1 MGHQKRKK
9 IDNDAQSQLSSMI
22 SSPDKLLAECM
33 VSDFQ
38 YNWLQKT
45 DAFKQFI
52 EHFPVFVYVYRY
64 PKVFYV
70 NSTFERIFGYTM
82 EEICEKNYWDIC
94 ADDHKELART
104 RGIARLSGDKDV
116 PTNYELKMC
125 KKSGEVLWIHVFFAV
140 TQLSGEPIG
149 IVGGVDITERKRL
162 KEELQIAHDE
172 LEARVRQR
180 TEELNRMNQELTFLN
195 QNLSN
200 VLRNISDGVV
210 TISRNGEVEI
220 LNPFFSPID
229 NDSDTVIKSRLKDF
243 LLRGKAKLMNSL
255 FTKKKPFRN
264 EEIRLPAK
272 DGLLHLLASG
282 TPIFNESGVVDK
294 GVIILR
300 PIKEIHNLV
309 NRFSGAQATFRFD
322 DIVTG
327 DRAMSTLIKDARI
340 AASSMNHV
348 LIQGESGT
356 GKELFAQAIHNESP
370 RRKGPFLAVNC
381 GAIPRELIGS
391 ELFGYAEGAF
401 TGAKKGGSP
410 GKFELASGGTLFLDE
425 IGDMPFEQ
433 QVALLRVIQEKT
445 IIRLGGQEIIPI
457 DVRIVCATNK
467 DLAAEMKKGNFRND
481 LYYRLNVINIKIPPL
496 RERRGDITLLFK
508 QFLKMSEG
516 RFEKIIETIKDDVYD
531 FLLKYDWPGNVRE
544 LQNVVERMLN
554 VMSGTSLEIEHLPV
568 EIRGF
573 FSNIETATL
582 TGKDGEHLSITIKE
596 ARDLNRILMADTEKK
611 HIMRLLG
618 DYSGNVSKIAGAM
631 GISRTTLYKKMQH
644 YQI

>member
-1 MGHQKRKK
+1 MGQQKRKNVAK
-9 IDNDAQSQLSSMI
+9 DASSQLNSVMSI
-22 SSPDKLLAECM
+22 PEKLLAECM

-38 YNWLQKT
+38 SNWVQKNET
-45 DAFKQFI
+45 FKQFI

-64 PKVFYV
+64 PKVIYV

-82 EEICEKNYWDIC
+82 EEICQKNYWEIC

-104 RGIARLSGDKDV
+104 RGIARLSGDKNA
-116 PTNYELKMC
+116 PTNYELKIVT
-125 KKSGEVLWIHVFFAV
+125 KSGEVLWMHVFFAV
-140 TQLSGEPIG
+140 TRLNGEPIC

-162 KEELQIAHDE
+162 KEELQTAHDE

-229 NDSDTVIKSRLKDF
+229 NDSDTEIKTRLKDF
-243 LLRGKAKLMNSL
+243 LLSGKTKLMNSL
-255 FTKKKPFRN
+255 FIKKKPFRN
-264 EEIRLPAK
+264 EEIMLPAK

-294 GVIILR
+294 CVIILR

-309 NRFSGAQATFRFD
+309 NRFSGAQATFHFD

-327 DRAMSTLIKDARI
+327 DRTMSELIKSARV
-340 AASSMNHV
+340 AAANMNHV

-391 ELFGYAEGAF
+391 ELFGYVEGAF

-433 QVALLRVIQEKT
+433 QVALLRVIQDKT
-445 IIRLGGQEIIPI
+445 ITRLGGQEIIPI

-496 RERRGDITLLFK
+496 RERRGDIILLFK

-516 RFEKIIETIKDDVYD
+516 RFEKIIQTIKDDVYD

-554 VMSGTSLEIEHLPV
+554 VMSGPALEIKHLPV

-573 FSNIETATL
+573 FANIETAAL
-582 TGKDGEHLSITIKE
+582 TGKGGEHLSMTIKE
-596 ARDLNRILMADTEKK
+596 ARDMNRVLMADTEKK

-618 DYSGNVSKIAGAM
+618 DYNGNVSKIAGAM